1 MTWELYE
8 VWGIDE
14 AGHEELL
21 ETTSSKKQAFEI
33 AESSLGLGYF
43 EIIVYQEN
51 EDGDMKELERFE
63 HG

>member
-8 VWGIDE
+8 VWGVDE

-33 AESSLGLGYF
+33 AEASLGLGYF

>member
-8 VWGIDE
+8 VWGVDE

-33 AESSLGLGYF
+33 SQSSLGLGYF
-43 EIIVYQEN
+43 DIVVYQEN

>member
-14 AGHEELL
+14 DSHEELL

-33 AESSLGLGYF
+33 AKDSLDLGYL
-43 EIIVYQEN
+43 EIIIYQEN

>member
-8 VWGIDE
+8 VWGVDE
-14 AGHEELL
+14 DSHEELL

-33 AESSLGLGYF
+33 AKDSLDLGYI
-43 EIIVYQEN
+43 ETVIYQEN

>member
-1 MTWELYE
+1 MSYELYE
-8 VWGIDE
+8 VWGVDE

-21 ETTSSKKQAFEI
+21 ETTSSKKQASEI
-33 AESSLGLGYF
+33 AQSSLGLGYL